1 MSIFK
6 EEDKQETK
14 VDSSQESTPT
24 SSNDFGDQLDSI
36 KNDKGE
42 RKYGSVSQALEALK
56 HSQEYIPDLKSEK
69 EVLSKEVETLRAQQE
84 KIDSLTEI
92 VTKLTATKEPE
103 AHQPQAEPE
112 VQDVAKL
119 VEQAL
124 EANSQAKT
132 IQSNTDSVTK
142 KLVELYGTKA
152 ESTFYE
158 KAQELGMSK
167 EAFNQL
173 AATSPKAVIS
183 FFDKAD
189 TPSMMKGS
197 QNTNHS
203 YTPPQ
208 EEGFLKAS
216 EKSVMAGAT
225 TRDLMAEMAR
235 HKQAVYAKH
244 NIS

>member
-1 MSIFK
+1 MSIFETEQK
-6 EEDKQETK
+6 E
-14 VDSSQESTPT
+14 VSSHEASPEP
-24 SSNDFGDQLDSI
+24 SNEFSDQLDLI
-36 KNDKGE
+36 KNDNGE

-69 EVLSKEVETLRAQQE
+69 ESLSKEVEALRAQQE

-92 VTKLTATKEPE
+92 VAKLTATKEPE
-103 AHQPQAEPE
+103 ADQPQVVPE

-119 VEQAL
+119 VEEAL
-124 EANSQAKT
+124 QANSQAQT
-132 IQSNTDSVTK
+132 TQANTKSVTT
-142 KLVELYGTKA
+142 KLVELFGTNA
-152 ESTFYE
+152 EKEFYD

-183 FFDKAD
+183 FFNKAD
-189 TPSMMKGS
+189 SPSMMKGS

-208 EEGFLKAS
+208 ETGVVQAS
-216 EKSVMAGAT
+216 ETSVMAGAT
-225 TRDLMAEMAR
+225 SRDLMAEMAR
-235 HKQAVYAKH
+235 HKQAIYAKH
-244 NIS
+244 NITH